1 MIPYFRKIRIQF
13 AEDNKPLKYLRYAI
27 GEIVLVVIG
36 ILIAVNINNW
46 NEKRKDSASELTA
59 LIDLK
64 QEFSKNFKVFNEHN
78 LFKKDISQNWLNFI
92 SNISNQKLAE
102 SERLITPIRPG
113 SRTYNPSRSVL
124 NSILSTGKIDKVE
137 NDSLKYFLT
146 SWNDLLLDYAEDEAR
161 HLDFWDKEMVVLERS
176 LLPYRYYNVDTLDPL
191 KNPFY
196 TENETKKMFLDAYDN
211 LEYQNLLLRNLY
223 FLQENVK
230 NGELLL
236 KVYNSIIQLLEDE
249 IRMKNK

>member
-1 MIPYFRKIRIQF
+1 MEKNKTGKYFK
-13 AEDNKPLKYLRYAI
+13 YAI

-36 ILIAVNINNW
+36 ILIALSINNW
-46 NEKRKDSASELTA
+46 NEKRKDLASELTA

-64 QEFSKNFKVFNEHN
+64 QEFSENNKVFNEHHQ
-78 LFKKDISQNWLNFI
+78 FKKNISQYWLNFI
-92 SNISNQKLAE
+92 SNISNQKLTK

-124 NSILSTGKIDKVE
+124 NSILSTGKIDQLG
-137 NDSLKYFLT
+137 NDSLKYSLT
-146 SWNDLLLDYAEDEAR
+146 SWNDLLLDYAEDEVR

-191 KNPFY
+191 KNDFY
-196 TENETKKMFLDAYDN
+196 TESETKKMILDAYDN

-230 NGELLL
+230 NGEHLL
-236 KVYNSIIQLLEDE
+236 KGYNAIIQLLEDE
-249 IRMKNK
+249 IIIKNK